1 MRPCSFQLS
10 KRFDLPFRSYPDSIP
25 SPLPGS
31 ALAASDK
38 SYLSF
43 FLNPAYLQNRTQSI
57 LFEKFGDDSHIL
69 LTDFLNKDF
78 ATALEKELRVEDGKA
93 GLRWWEQGGREK
105 ATIPS
110 HTLGVDEAQG
120 WTISG
125 PPHRQRFLS
134 LGEKEASSSL
144 PETNLPLPSSLPDS
158 STELLRLLQ
167 THLFPSPAFRHFIA
181 NISQLIPIA
190 ARPFQVRR
198 FRPGLD
204 YTLARSD
211 AEAVLDLTLGM
222 TPDVGS
228 VALKQAGVI
237 GTAPKGLAGK
247 KKALKK
253 PAGGEKITRATAK
266 KLKEAWETGEVGG
279 WEAYMPPVEE
289 GDDPAVYGSGKSREH
304 ANGNGTT
311 HGDSLD
317 VIENASEDE
326 VDDDDD
332 EEQDVDMMGEDED
345 EDEDEDGVLLNLTP
359 TYNTLSLVLRDERV
373 MRFVKYLSAS
383 SGGSRWDL
391 SAEFEVGAAVVE
403 DDEAAE

>member
-1 MRPCSFQLS
+1 MHSRPFQLS
-10 KRFDLPFRSYPDSIP
+10 KEFDLPFRSYPDSIS

-43 FLNPAYLQNRTQSI
+43 FLNPAYLQARTQSI

-69 LTDFLNKDF
+69 LTEFLNKEF
-78 ATALEKELRVEDGKA
+78 ASALEKELKVEDGKA
-93 GLRWWEQGGREK
+93 GLRWWEQEGRDK
-105 ATIPS
+105 AMIVS
-110 HTLGVDEAQG
+110 HTLGVDESHG

-134 LGEKEASSSL
+134 LGDKEASSSL
-144 PETNLPLPSSLPDS
+144 PETNPPLPPSLPDN

-190 ARPFQVRR
+190 ARPIQVRR

-211 AEAVLDLTLGM
+211 AEAVLDLTLGL

-228 VALKQAGVI
+228 MALRQAGAI

-247 KKALKK
+247 KKAAKK

-289 GDDPAVYGSGKSREH
+289 GDDPAVYGSGKKMEQV
-304 ANGNGTT
+304 NGNGSA
-311 HGDSLD
+311 HQEPVDAG
-317 VIENASEDE
+317 EDE
-326 VDDDDD
+326 EEEEGDDDD
-332 EEQDVDMMGEDED
+332 EQDVDMMDED